1 MSGLLF
7 PLGGEAA
14 LNLGSLMENPMQ
26 MLTDP
31 TMRQLLSSGG
41 GGGGGG
47 GVAGARLIIEFVNK
61 TFFYN
66 GKGGLVKM
74 LRGRGGE
81 VRS

>member
-1 MSGLLF
+1 
-7 PLGGEAA
+7 
-14 LNLGSLMENPMQ
+14 MQ

-31 TMRQLLSSGG
+31 TMRQLLSSGGG

-61 TFFYN
+61 TFFYI
-66 GKGGLVKM
+66 GEGGVKM

>member
-47 GVAGARLIIEFVNK
+47 VAGAHLIIEFVNN
-61 TFFYN
+61 TFFTM
-66 GKGGLVKM
+66 G
-74 LRGRGGE
+74 RRGG
-81 VRS
+81 

>member
-47 GVAGARLIIEFVNK
+47 GVAGARLIIEFVNEI
-61 TFFYN
+61 FLQH
-66 GKGGLVKM
+66 GGM
-74 LRGRGGE
+74 G
-81 VRS
+81 

>member
-47 GVAGARLIIEFVNK
+47 VAGARLIIEFVNN

-66 GKGGLVKM
+66 GEGG
-74 LRGRGGE
+74 G
-81 VRS
+81 